1 MRAIV
6 VYTAVGAA
14 FFLQLAQ
21 VQAAPVDDATIRV
34 QEQALGLARAGDHE
48 RALVLLEKLLER
60 YPGYFPLQRDYI
72 IVASLAK
79 DCRRVLAQNQKLT
92 PDQKLDAQVTV
103 PAARCIR
110 QQNRVR
116 AAIVLLEQSLAHNPD
131 SPDLVA
137 ELNEARAELENQPLT
152 AETGLE
158 TRASE
163 IGSQEW
169 RLEGIVYG
177 EVGDRL
183 HAYSRLLLV
192 RADDTLPTG
201 DVNRAFGG
209 LEYVFGR
216 SSFTGE
222 LSADLIRPEE
232 TGVAGIVRHRPN
244 DHWALVAGYYT
255 FSEDIPLRAKAL
267 NITSDQIHVG
277 LDYHSDAYVWE
288 WTAAANAFS
297 YSDAN
302 QRRDWYSELGYAFDL
317 QDDHEQRAIFEASQ
331 SSNTLASTVY
341 YNPLSAVSL
350 IGGYKYIWIGK
361 TRFKR
366 RVNRVYV
373 WTGIYD
379 QRNYGTN
386 TIYGLSYRQDYEF
399 DDVSALS
406 WNISWSSKVYDGTR
420 EGGLSAGI
428 RYKKVLQ

>member
-14 FFLQLAQ
+14 FFLHLAQ
-21 VQAAPVDDATIRV
+21 VQATPVDDATIRA
-34 QEQALGLARAGDHE
+34 QEQALKLARAGNYE
-48 RALVLLEKLLER
+48 RALALLEKSLER
-60 YPGYFPLQRDYI
+60 YPRHFPLQRDYI
-72 IVASLAK
+72 VVASQAR
-79 DCRRVLAQNQKLT
+79 DCQRVLAQYQKLT
-92 PDQKLDAQVTV
+92 PNQKLDAQVAV
-103 PAARCIR
+103 PAAHCVRE
-110 QQNRVR
+110 QNRVR
-116 AAIVLLEQSLAHNPD
+116 AAIVMLEQSLAHNPD
-131 SPDLVA
+131 NPGLVA
-137 ELNEARAELENQPLT
+137 ELNEARAELKNQPLT

-158 TRASE
+158 TRSSE

-177 EVGDRL
+177 EVGDKL

-216 SSFTGE
+216 TSLTGE
-222 LSADLIRPEE
+222 LSADLVRPEE

-244 DHWALVAGYYT
+244 DHLTLQAGYYT
-255 FSEDIPLRAKAL
+255 FSEDAPLRAKAL
-267 NITSDQIHVG
+267 NITSDQIHLG
-277 LDYHSDAYVWE
+277 LDYHSDGYVWE
-288 WTAAANAFS
+288 WAAAANAFT
-297 YSDAN
+297 YSDTN

-317 QDDHEQRAIFEASQ
+317 QDDHEQRVIFEASQ
-331 SSNTLASTVY
+331 STNTLASTVY

-350 IGGYKYIWIGK
+350 VTGYKYIWIAK

-366 RVNRVYV
+366 QVNRVYL
-373 WTGIYD
+373 WSGIYD
-379 QRNYGTN
+379 QRNYGAN
-386 TIYGLSYRQDYEF
+386 TIYGANYQQDYDF
-399 DDVSALS
+399 DDISALS

-428 RYKKVLQ
+428 RYKKVLR